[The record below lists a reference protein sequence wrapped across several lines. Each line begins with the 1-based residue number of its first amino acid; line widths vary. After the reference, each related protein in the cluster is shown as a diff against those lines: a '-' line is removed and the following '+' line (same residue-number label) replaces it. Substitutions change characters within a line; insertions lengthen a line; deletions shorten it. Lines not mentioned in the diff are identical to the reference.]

1 MSVKETLEFTFEADN
16 SDVKKKLNESRD
28 DIEGFKKRIQDGEA
42 IKLSMNVAV
51 IQKQLELLKG
61 KLKKAKDSGDL
72 EAEIKISADIQRMQN
87 SLTQSKRELRNYVR
101 TGEKDI
107 SVLWKLFDNVG
118 RDIDR
123 ARLELLKM
131 GKSTKDLDRLEKGV
145 NDLNKEFRAG
155 KVSAEDYGRRL
166 NQMQWQINGWTKS
179 LELLKNTLK
188 SISGLLIAWLWV
200 RQLSRF
206 VMDSVRVFA
215 DFEKGLARINT
226 VARVTKAEL
235 QGLGEEVK
243 NLSVRYG
250 QARDELL
257 DTAFNITSA
266 GVEFQNVSAL
276 LELSSQVAVGAAT
289 DTTTAF
295 NGIIAV
301 VKKYGLDLQESQMIA
316 EQFFITNE
324 LGQTTI
330 GDLATAMQNLTSTVA
345 IAGIKTNELFA
356 VYSALTWVTGNA
368 NQVTTQLNGAINALA
383 APTINARRLF
393 DELGIEVGQAAIEQ
407 KWFVEVAK
415 DVFDATNGNLELL
428 RRLIPEVEAQKAIVA
443 LATTQYDKFTE
454 SAEILAENQWALENA
469 VNEMANTTDQRLA
482 EITNAWDNFK
492 VGVWKQA
499 TEIWFILVRL
509 GQFWMASWKVLV
521 WWLVLAMAE
530 FWKFWIY
537 LYQWGK
543 DIRQN
548 WSAVT
553 GSFQPLFRRAMNW
566 LPQILNSGIKRLF
579 WKFWETG
586 EKMRAAL
593 GLDKLD
599 DFKIFEDPGEL
610 PEFTFSNLNAAQERY
625 GNANSALKDG
635 ILEQVEVLKNFWKTG
650 RDEVNSVNIM
660 SQLFWSELGGLWD
673 LAEGTGDKLEDMW
686 KKGAG
691 AAKKATEEEDE
702 YQRAIE
708 EAKKLK
714 EEQHKITMTALKE
727 MAGENSRAYG
737 SIMKDIENG
746 VKAFEKYLDAID
758 KAKEEIKKFRD
769 DAVSNLRDINNE
781 LSEIGTDRDENLARR
796 RLRILEEQA
805 ALEKEMQEIRS
816 QSELQTGQPQRL
828 LEIDRQRAEL
838 SRELQIIE
846 KNANEEILERIALY
860 ESLSEAEKILQDAAE
875 RTAEANERKMI
886 YEAIANGEKI
896 SLDEISNYKNLRLAE
911 DLMARQEALNSEL
924 ETQEANLEAQK
935 DLLENFYNQAKEMRE
950 EEKRQYERILEGK
963 KQAEREFTKFMA
975 EEIRKR
981 AEMANSIRS
990 QANEIGDRMNTTSS
1004 APATTWVANEN
1015 PRNVTI
1021 NQNNYNTVDFQQWLR
1036 EINRNL

>member
-1 MSVKETLEFTFEADN
+1 
-16 SDVKKKLNESRD
+16 
-28 DIEGFKKRIQDGEA
+28 
-42 IKLSMNVAV
+42 
-51 IQKQLELLKG
+51 
-61 KLKKAKDSGDL
+61 
-72 EAEIKISADIQRMQN
+72 
-87 SLTQSKRELRNYVR
+87 
-101 TGEKDI
+101 
-107 SVLWKLFDNVG
+107 
-118 RDIDR
+118 
-123 ARLELLKM
+123 
-131 GKSTKDLDRLEKGV
+131 
-145 NDLNKEFRAG
+145 
-155 KVSAEDYGRRL
+155 
-166 NQMQWQINGWTKS
+166 
-179 LELLKNTLK
+179 
-188 SISGLLIAWLWV
+188 
-200 RQLSRF
+200 
-206 VMDSVRVFA
+206 
-215 DFEKGLARINT
+215 
-226 VARVTKAEL
+226 
-235 QGLGEEVK
+235 
-243 NLSVRYG
+243 
-250 QARDELL
+250 
-257 DTAFNITSA
+257 
-266 GVEFQNVSAL
+266 
-276 LELSSQVAVGAAT
+276 
-289 DTTTAF
+289 
-295 NGIIAV
+295 
-301 VKKYGLDLQESQMIA
+301 
-316 EQFFITNE
+316 
-324 LGQTTI
+324 
-330 GDLATAMQNLTSTVA
+330 
-345 IAGIKTNELFA
+345 
-356 VYSALTWVTGNA
+356 
-368 NQVTTQLNGAINALA
+368 
-383 APTINARRLF
+383 
-393 DELGIEVGQAAIEQ
+393 
-407 KWFVEVAK
+407 
-415 DVFDATNGNLELL
+415 
-428 RRLIPEVEAQKAIVA
+428 
-443 LATTQYDKFTE
+443 
-454 SAEILAENQWALENA
+454 
-469 VNEMANTTDQRLA
+469 
-482 EITNAWDNFK
+482 
-492 VGVWKQA
+492 
-499 TEIWFILVRL
+499 
-509 GQFWMASWKVLV
+509 
-521 WWLVLAMAE
+521 
-530 FWKFWIY
+530 
-537 LYQWGK
+537 
-543 DIRQN
+543 
-548 WSAVT
+548 
-553 GSFQPLFRRAMNW
+553 
-566 LPQILNSGIKRLF
+566 
-579 WKFWETG
+579 
-586 EKMRAAL
+586 MRAAL